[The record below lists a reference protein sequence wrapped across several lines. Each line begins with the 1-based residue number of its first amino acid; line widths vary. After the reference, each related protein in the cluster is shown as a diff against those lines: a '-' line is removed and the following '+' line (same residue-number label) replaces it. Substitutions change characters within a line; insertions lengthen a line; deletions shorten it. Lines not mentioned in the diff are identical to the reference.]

1 MIFIVVKFKV
11 LDRHQENWLVTT
23 EEFTDATRSEP
34 GNLWFEW
41 HRSAADPAEY
51 VLIEAFRDG
60 QAGSDHVNAD
70 HFRKGLDAMRPALSE
85 TPRIIHTEIPGEDW
99 SRMGE
104 LEVVQDKA

>member
-1 MIFIVVKFKV
+1 MIFIVVKFNV
-11 LDRHQENWLVTT
+11 LDKYRNDWLLVTK
-23 EEFTDATRSEP
+23 EFTDATRSEP

-41 HRSAADPAEY
+41 HRSADDPAEF

-60 QAGSDHVNAD
+60 QAGSDHVAGD

-85 TPRIIHTEIPGEDW
+85 TPRILHTDLPGTDW

-104 LEVVQDKA
+104 LEINR